1 MMMMWLFLLFMAC
14 VAAATNTGFLKM
26 VVEPNEERCVGQ
38 QLDEEDA
45 ALFSYGAATPH
56 ASTARK
62 TKPVLFASIYDPDDE
77 FLLNKEEVVV
87 GARAKDHKFEKIM
100 VRGVHNLCFTLE
112 QGDAPITVSFLID
125 FKSQKHANELLS
137 STESR
142 VVKDDI
148 TMLEANLKQAEE
160 TLESINDEINFAHQQ
175 EKALKEAGDVANFRI
190 ELFSYFSMA
199 VLFLTTLYQ
208 LWYLLSF
215 FKSKKLL

>member
-1 MMMMWLFLLFMAC
+1 MIFLCLLALVW
-14 VAAATNTGFLKM
+14 VAAATDTGFLKM

-62 TKPVLFASIYDPDDE
+62 TKPVLFVSIYDPEDE
-77 FLLNKEEVVV
+77 YLLKREVVVV
-87 GARAKDHKFEKIM
+87 GARAKDHKVEKIM

-112 QGDAPITVSFLID
+112 EGDAPITVSFLID
-125 FKSQKHANELLS
+125 FKSQKHADELLS

-142 VVKDDI
+142 VAKDDI

-208 LWYLLSF
+208 LWYLHYF

>member
-1 MMMMWLFLLFMAC
+1 MVWIILLLLVC
-14 VAAATNTGFLKM
+14 VAVATDTGFLKM
-26 VVEPNEERCVGQ
+26 MVEPNEERCVGQ

-56 ASTARK
+56 DPMARK
-62 TKPVLFASIYDPDDE
+62 TKPVLYVSIYDPEDE
-77 FLLNKEEVVV
+77 FLLKRQEVVI
-87 GARAKDHKFEKIM
+87 GARAKDHKVEKII

-112 QGDAPITVSFLID
+112 QSDVAITVSFLID
-125 FKSQKHANELLS
+125 FKNQKHADELLS

-142 VVKDDI
+142 VAKDDI

-160 TLESINDEINFAHQQ
+160 TLESINDEIGFAHEQ
-175 EKALKEAGDVANFRI
+175 EKVLKEAGDEANFRI

-199 VLFLTTLYQ
+199 MLFLTTLYQ